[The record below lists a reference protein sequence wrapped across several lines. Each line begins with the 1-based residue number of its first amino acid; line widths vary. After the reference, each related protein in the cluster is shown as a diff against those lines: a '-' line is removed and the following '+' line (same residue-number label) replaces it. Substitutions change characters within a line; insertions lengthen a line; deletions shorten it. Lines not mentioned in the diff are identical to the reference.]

1 MNIKYNRNRKS
12 LVLITIFYILS
23 FTQISFAQSNTDF
36 TVATPT
42 IRYKLIGTYD
52 LARLNTILTKE
63 IPEITGDK
71 QAIYTSP
78 KNAVKL
84 YRVEYSSVI
93 PEQNNRPTIASG
105 LIAIPV
111 TGAKMMPMVSY
122 QHGTVFVKQQVP
134 SFPEESFETRLMIA
148 QFAAQG
154 YVVIGADY
162 FGMGTS
168 TEKDSYIVL
177 KSQSQASYDMYE
189 ASKVILAKEGITPTD
204 FFITGW
210 SQGGVITMSLLEKME
225 ASDVKLKAVGTAC
238 AQCDG
243 YIMTNGFLNFPR
255 KIDAPWVTTMFILTV
270 FSFEEYYQ
278 IPGLAQGFF
287 TPEQYDIA
295 RKIYLKD
302 TTVKIENF
310 PTDLHKLIRSEYFD
324 PQYYK
329 ESAYGK
335 LVSEMHPYRW
345 VIKTPVHMY
354 YGDIDECLT
363 IGLARLPYEYQKA
376 MGNTKVEA
384 FSAGGDANHRIT
396 YARAVPQW
404 KKWFDELI
412 SKK

>member
-1 MNIKYNRNRKS
+1 MKKIIS
-12 LVLITIFYILS
+12 LVILLT
-23 FTQISFAQSNTDF
+23 FISKKNTWAQSNADF
-36 TVATPT
+36 INATPT
-42 IRYKLIGTYD
+42 IKYKLIGTYD
-52 LARLNTILTKE
+52 IARLNTILTKE
-63 IPEITGDK
+63 IPEATGDK
-71 QAIYTSP
+71 QAVYTSP

-84 YRVEYSSVI
+84 YRVEYNSVI
-93 PEQNNRPTIASG
+93 PEQNNRPTVASG
-105 LIAIPV
+105 LIAIPA
-111 TGAKMMPMVSY
+111 TAAKSMPIVSY
-122 QHGTVFVKQQVP
+122 QHGTVFGKDWVP
-134 SFPEESFETRLMIA
+134 SFPEKSFETRLMIA

-168 TEKDSYIVL
+168 KEKDSYIVL
-177 KSQSQASYDMYE
+177 KSQSQASFDMYE
-189 ASKVILAKEGITPTD
+189 ASKIIMTNEGITPTD
-204 FFITGW
+204 LFITGW
-210 SQGGVITMSLLEKME
+210 SQGGVITMTLLEKLE
-225 ASDVKLKAVGTAC
+225 ASGVKVKAAGTAS

-302 TTVKIENF
+302 TSVKIENF
-310 PTDLHKLIRSEYFD
+310 PADLHKLIRSEYFD

-384 FSAGGDANHRIT
+384 FSAGADANHRIT

-404 KKWFDELI
+404 KQWFDEL
-412 SKK
+412 SAKK